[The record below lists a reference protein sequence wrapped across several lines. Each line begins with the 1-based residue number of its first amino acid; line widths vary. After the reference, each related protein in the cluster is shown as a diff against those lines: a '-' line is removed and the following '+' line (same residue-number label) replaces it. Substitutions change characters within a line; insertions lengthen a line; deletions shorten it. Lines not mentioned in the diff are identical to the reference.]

1 MKNIRNNLVG
11 ISAGVGALFL
21 SPAIALAQFNMVPD
35 SATTLNKISIYTLIS
50 GLVSLV
56 LVVAALAF
64 FFTLVIGGIQWILAG
79 GDKANAE
86 SARKKITGALIGL
99 AIVFIAW
106 AIGSLINILFGFN
119 IFNLTIPILYNNV
132 P

>member
-1 MKNIRNNLVG
+1 MAQNIDLKPPTVGNL
-11 ISAGVGALFL
+11 A
-21 SPAIALAQFNMVPD
+21 
-35 SATTLNKISIYTLIS
+35 KIDIYSLVS

-119 IFNLTIPILYNNV
+119 IFNLTIPSFFG

>member
-1 MKNIRNNLVG
+1 MKNIRRNLIG
-11 ISAGVGALFL
+11 ISAAVSALFL
-21 SPAIALAQFNMVPD
+21 SPAIAFAQINLKPNTVGNLA
-35 SATTLNKISIYTLIS
+35 KIDIYTLIT

-119 IFNLTIPILYNNV
+119 IFNLTIPSFFG